1 MSRFTPGPWRVS
13 KSSMAT
19 VQRIDNPLICH
30 GGSNIFSP
38 LIAEIYSDGG
48 RLPAKAN
55 ARLIAAAPELYEAL
69 SMAIEA
75 MRDHNID
82 ESMAGEFE
90 ILTDALAKV
99 EGKEVMP

>member
-1 MSRFTPGPWRVS
+1 MSKFTPGPWYVNQLTPHKQIKESMCIASDEGPITFMSTVS
-13 KSSMAT
+13 INY
-19 VQRIDNPLICH
+19 IDTLW
-30 GGSNIFSP
+30 
-38 LIAEIYSDGG
+38 
-48 RLPAKAN
+48 AN

-99 EGKEVMP
+99 EGK